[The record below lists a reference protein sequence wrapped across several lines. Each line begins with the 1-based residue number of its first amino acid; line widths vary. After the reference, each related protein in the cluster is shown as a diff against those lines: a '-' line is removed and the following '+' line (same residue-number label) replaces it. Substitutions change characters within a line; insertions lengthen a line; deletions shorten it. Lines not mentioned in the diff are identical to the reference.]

1 MKVYSI
7 KDESVAKQLAQ
18 LISLN
23 AECIKLH
30 WSRTITDVPNNVM
43 NALEIIE
50 DYVENVIENKCMG
63 SLIGELSQTDEDK
76 MISIIKKNPE
86 LRNSIGLG
94 VVYAGTQAKQVNDIA
109 KQTGM
114 PKIICDALELKGNT
128 IIF

>member
-23 AECIKLH
+23 AECVKLQ

-43 NALEIIE
+43 SALETIE
-50 DYVENVIENKCMG
+50 GYVENVIENKCGG
-63 SLIGELSQTDEDK
+63 SLVGELSQTDEDN

-86 LRNSIGLG
+86 LRSTIGLG
-94 VVYAGTQAKQVNDIA
+94 VVYAGAQTKQVNDIA
-109 KQTGM
+109 KKVEM
-114 PKIICDALELKGNT
+114 PKIICDALDLNANT